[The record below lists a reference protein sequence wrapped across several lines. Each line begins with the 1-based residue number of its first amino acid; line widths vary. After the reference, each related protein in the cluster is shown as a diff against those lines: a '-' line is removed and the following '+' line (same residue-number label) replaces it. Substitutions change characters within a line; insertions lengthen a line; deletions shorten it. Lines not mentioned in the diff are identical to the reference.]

1 MWKWMVPGGIF
12 LGAALG
18 GIIAASPHPAR
29 TAGDVT
35 AIVVVV
41 VAFSIPWLGMSSEN
55 RARRRWASQQG
66 EAASDLAPADVG
78 STAEPAA
85 DPGPTAAS
93 WPWLGGKEWT
103 TDGRAQASGYAG
115 VLKSLVDL
123 GYLSEPP
130 PPPTKYY
137 DMTYVERAHE
147 SLSRAR

>member
-1 MWKWMVPGGIF
+1 MWRWMLPGEIA

-29 TAGDVT
+29 TAGDAT

-85 DPGPTAAS
+85 DPGPT
-93 WPWLGGKEWT
+93 
-103 TDGRAQASGYAG
+103 
-115 VLKSLVDL
+115 
-123 GYLSEPP
+123 
-130 PPPTKYY
+130 
-137 DMTYVERAHE
+137 TYVERAHE
-147 SLSRAR
+147 SSSRAR